1 MRVGLRR
8 LLLACAACLL
18 AACSGL
24 PVVTD
29 KAASTTWVAAQ
40 EAPLPSLVRRLDE
53 WPYSS
58 LAAHRSGV
66 ADGLVDPL
74 PLDRRIPDWDRFLS
88 TELAWNEAQRVRS
101 HSSSGLPLGHDRFV
115 DELERLTGRV
125 LRPPAERLHAA

>member
-1 MRVGLRR
+1 MDESH
-8 LLLACAACLL
+8 LL
-18 AACSGL
+18 
-24 PVVTD
+24 
-29 KAASTTWVAAQ
+29 VAARYVLLN
-40 EAPLPSLVRRLDE
+40 PLRAGLVRRLDE

-88 TELAWNEAQRVRS
+88 TEVAWNEAQRVRS
-101 HSSSGLPLGHDRFV
+101 HASSGLPLGHDRFV

-125 LRPPAERLHAA
+125 LRPPVERLHAA